1 MTAATELHMVKRR
14 RTYSESVRRK
24 AVALHDRGY
33 GAKRIGSILGI
44 DYTVVREWLR
54 RYELFGEEALRPGW
68 RKPTERSG
76 SDCDAVAKPVTV
88 EKYRR
93 AVELY
98 ATTHLKGVEICR
110 ECAVSCAGFYAYMR
124 KYHRDMVL
132 LRNGIELR
140 ECDAK
145 RVRLRTK
152 YGQTSAAW
160 GKYGPAIEAC
170 ADPAYYSDNIS
181 QIAARFGLKGTHLAN
196 QLRVHYS
203 ELLRRREA
211 ERQRLGLSD
220 NQQRGVRPYCAE
232 KYAEAVELFR
242 TTLLT
247 RREIPERLGIS
258 LGGFAQH
265 LLYYHKDL
273 IAERRALREAAKYTR
288 KPGTLTGCG
297 TIRKA
302 SPTAEAKYGKAVEL
316 YRTTAL
322 SVKRIAEQEHVSLS
336 GLTHHI
342 GTWHRDAILERR
354 GAKRASSD
362 TDYIDLSRTK
372 HYLRSTAEKYGKAIE
387 KLKNGDY
394 TTAQVAA
401 EYGLHPECMR
411 AYLKE
416 HEPELYARQGMTH
429 LANGRTVSRRSMEKY
444 AEAIRLYETTDESL
458 KSIARRLNLTYNSL
472 DGYVRRNHSDLIEHR
487 KNTVDNNRK

>member
-1 MTAATELHMVKRR
+1 MKRDIIIIEDKTVSVTGNEVWMTAGEIAEEFHATVPA
-14 RTYSESVRRK
+14 VNAAIK
-24 AVALHDRGY
+24 AVRKSDVLN
-33 GAKRIGSILGI
+33 
-44 DYTVVREWLR
+44 DYEVC
-54 RYELFGEEALRPGW
+54 RYIQLENG
-68 RKPTERSG
+68 
-76 SDCDAVAKPVTV
+76 
-88 EKYRR
+88 
-93 AVELY
+93 LY
-98 ATTHLKGVEICR
+98 ADVYSLEIIIPVAFR
-110 ECAVSCAGFYAYMR
+110 LNTYYT
-124 KYHRDMVL
+124 
-132 LRNGIELR
+132 
-140 ECDAK
+140 
-145 RVRLRTK
+145 VRLRTK

-247 RREIPERLGIS
+247 RREIAERLGIS